1 MTGRRALGLA
11 FAGMGVTAAVIPA
24 SLPSRAAEL
33 GVSSEGLAAAIPA
46 LFGGLL
52 IGVLLTPLLVR
63 QSSSAAVVRIGAFI
77 QFAGLGLAALALA
90 APVLVAAAGI
100 AGSGFGM
107 VEASGTIAARR
118 LASTGL
124 ARLLARLTAAV
135 AVMAAAAPLLIVAAA
150 PLRLERAVLAA
161 GALLQLAVAV
171 LLRSPREQDLMPA
184 PAPLRPAL
192 IPFAVALF
200 CYVGTESL
208 LSGWSAII
216 VQHAIG
222 AAPTIAAV
230 GTSAFWVL
238 MFAGR
243 RLAARLLPD
252 RPSRIIPIAAL
263 AAISVLL
270 VGAALADGG
279 SSIAGLALMAV
290 AVLVCGPSYAL
301 LVGSGLHGVEDQR
314 VPGTT
319 ATLIAAGATGGTVVP
334 LIATAAS
341 AGTGVLPWIGAGA
354 AALAAIALSRSLVA
368 S

>member
-1 MTGRRALGLA
+1 MTGQRALGLA
-11 FAGMGVTAAVIPA
+11 FAGMGVTAALIPA

-33 GVSSEGLAAAIPA
+33 GVPSDELAAAVPA

-63 QSSSAAVVRIGAFI
+63 HSSSSAVVRIGALI
-77 QFAGLGLAALALA
+77 QFAGLGLSALAWV
-90 APVLVAAAGI
+90 APILVAAAGI
-100 AGSGFGM
+100 AGLGFGM
-107 VEASGTIAARR
+107 VEASGTIVARR
-118 LASTGL
+118 LAGAGL
-124 ARLLARLTAAV
+124 VRLLARLTAVV
-135 AVMAAAAPLLIVAAA
+135 AVMAAGTPLLIVAAG
-150 PLRLERAVLAA
+150 PLHLERVVLAA
-161 GALLQLAVAV
+161 GALLQLAVV
-171 LLRSPREQDLMPA
+171 LLLRSPPEVDAA
-184 PAPLRPAL
+184 PAPTPLRRAL

-216 VQHAIG
+216 VQHGIG

-230 GTSAFWVL
+230 GTSAFWIL
-238 MFAGR
+238 MFGGR
-243 RLAARLLPD
+243 TLAARLLPS
-252 RPSRIIPIAAL
+252 RPSRIVPIAAL

-270 VGAALADGG
+270 VGAAIAAAQ
-279 SSIAGLALMAV
+279 SSIAALALMAV

-301 LVGSGLHGVEDQR
+301 LIGSGLHGVKDPR

-334 LIATAAS
+334 LIVTVTS
-341 AGTGVLPWIGAGA
+341 AGTDVVPWIGAGA
-354 AALAAIALSRSLVA
+354 AALAAIALTRVRVA